1 MSITMTITAQ
11 NPEELFSTIK
21 GCAVLISDDCPTAM
35 PPEPDKPEH
44 KTTPA
49 APATAAPTAPAPIQ
63 TAAATAS
70 VTPIP
75 TATTAPQS
83 PVAPQNSAV
92 PTAPPPA
99 PAYTYEAVAKAGADL
114 AASRPDLMPTLTAL
128 LQKFGV
134 QAVTELKQEQL
145 GPFAAELRQLGAKI

>member
-35 PPEPDKPEH
+35 PPEPDKPEQ
-44 KTTPA
+44 KTALTV
-49 APATAAPTAPAPIQ
+49 PATAAPTAQTPAQPAAM
-63 TAAATAS
+63 TAPAT
-70 VTPIP
+70 PFP
-75 TATTAPQS
+75 TAPAAPQS
-83 PVAPQNSAV
+83 PATHQASAV

-114 AASRPDLMPTLTAL
+114 VASRPDLMPTLTAL

-134 QAVTELKQEQL
+134 QAVTALKPEQL
-145 GPFAAELRQLGAKI
+145 GPFATELRQLGAKI